1 MPAELEQNIFATI
14 CYYDV
19 LMYPLTLFEIWKY
32 LMVENYQENVEN
44 LQTKICFSDI
54 TNSLEKN
61 FLKDKIEN
69 YQGFYFLRGQK
80 MLVSERIS
88 RNKLS
93 EKKYKR
99 IIKVVRFLRIIPFV
113 RMIGVTGRMA
123 MKNAQEKSDL
133 DLFIILEKEHIFT
146 GRILVTL
153 ATHILGVRRYGKKI
167 ANRICLNYFI
177 TTGSLKIGTQDI
189 FSSSEYFFILPVF
202 GFACFKKFQKANNWI
217 KKYHKNYV
225 PIELPV
231 LKTIEDNFLTSHIRK
246 IGESFFGG
254 KFLEEKLKKYQTNRI
269 MNDSRTKNPG
279 SLIVADDDS
288 LIFLPNPQGPKI
300 FENFKRRLEEKNNF
314 NELHNQL

>member
-1 MPAELEQNIFATI
+1 MPDKLEQNIFATV

-19 LMYPLTLFEIWKY
+19 LKYPLTLFEIWKY
-32 LMVENYQENVEN
+32 LMVENYQENIEK
-44 LQTKICFSDI
+44 LQARIHILDI
-54 TNSLEKN
+54 ANCLEKT

-69 YQGFYFLRGQK
+69 YQGFYFLHGQK
-80 MLVSERIS
+80 ALVSERIS

-99 IIKVVRFLRIIPFV
+99 ILKVVRFLRIVPFV

-153 ATHILGVRRYGKKI
+153 VTHILGVRRYGKKI

-177 TTGSLKIGTQDI
+177 TTSSLEIRTQDI

-202 GFACFKKFQKANNWI
+202 GFACFQKFQKANSWI
-217 KKYHKNYV
+217 EKYHKNYSSA
-225 PIELPV
+225 ELPA
-231 LKTIEDNFLTSHIRK
+231 LKIIEDNFLTSHIRK
-246 IGESFFGG
+246 IGELLFGG
-254 KFLEEKLKKYQTNRI
+254 KFLEEKLKKYQINRI

-288 LIFLPNPQGPKI
+288 LVFLPNPQGPKI
-300 FENFKRRLEEKNNF
+300 FENFKQRLREGK
-314 NELHNQL
+314 